1 MELSDSR
8 KKNIINT
15 SNHNDSLKKIT
26 NIKTYDFIYKDDVK
40 NQIHKGIMA
49 QELHK
54 IIPAAVSVG
63 EYYTVS
69 NKELIGYLIDCIKS
83 LNESVIDLQNKFND
97 ENYIIVCDK

>member
-1 MELSDSR
+1 MELSGAR
-8 KKNIINT
+8 KKDIMHV
-15 SNHNDSLKKIT
+15 SNYNDSLKKIT

-54 IIPAAVSVG
+54 IIPSAVSVG
-63 EYYTVS
+63 EHYTIS

-83 LNESVIDLQNKFND
+83 LNDSIIDIKNKIND
-97 ENYIIVCDK
+97 ENYILICDK